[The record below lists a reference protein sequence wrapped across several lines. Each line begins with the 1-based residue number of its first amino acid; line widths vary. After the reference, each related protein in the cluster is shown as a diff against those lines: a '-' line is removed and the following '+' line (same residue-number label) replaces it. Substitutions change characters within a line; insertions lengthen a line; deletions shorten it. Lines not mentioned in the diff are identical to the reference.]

1 MRKIIYALLLLAA
14 TLDALEF
21 TDQNGNKLRFDRSV
35 KSVALFPVPLASFSL
50 SVENNVS
57 RLASVHPMA
66 KKNIERGMLGKMIK
80 GAASIPAGGIGED
93 FTPNIEEL
101 LKLSPDLV
109 VQWGMRGEKI
119 IEPLRKVGLN
129 VALVNL
135 SGTEEDPLFWFEMLG
150 KIYEKEQRAEQI
162 LQNRAEVR
170 AKIEN
175 FVKGLSK
182 KPKVLFV
189 FGRDKS
195 YEAAGGGTYFDYEI
209 KLSGGVN
216 AANFAGFRIL
226 NKEEILAQNPDV
238 ILLSNFDKLTPR
250 DFFND
255 KILKN
260 VKAVKQKA
268 VYKMPLGGDMW
279 EPPTGESHLGWAW
292 FSVLFSGQAH
302 INLKDEMK
310 KSYKLLY
317 DYDLSDDEI
326 AQILRFDL
334 NGESKFYELFR

>member
-1 MRKIIYALLLLAA
+1 
-14 TLDALEF
+14 
-21 TDQNGNKLRFDRSV
+21 
-35 KSVALFPVPLASFSL
+35 
-50 SVENNVS
+50 
-57 RLASVHPMA
+57 MA

-80 GAASIPAGGIGED
+80 DAVSIPAGGIGED

-135 SGTEEDPLFWFEMLG
+135 SGTEEDPLFWFGMLG

-162 LQNRAEVR
+162 LQNRVEVR

-182 KPKVLFV
+182 KPKVLFI

-216 AANFAGFRIL
+216 AANFGGFRIL

-238 ILLSNFDKLTPR
+238 ILLSNFDELTPR

-292 FSVLFSGQAH
+292 FSVLFSGAAH